1 MAAAFVGINPYLGL
15 FGGSIVVGV
24 GMGQL
29 GKSSGRSRDVAI
41 GTVMAWILGLG
52 ALFLGLY
59 LSSPVANTN
68 IAIGVGVLFG
78 SIFGVDAHTAWI
90 IAGVGAAT
98 SLALLAMA
106 RPLLFASIDPEVAM
120 ARGLRVRLLDALF
133 LILLG
138 ITVAEAVPAVGALLV
153 FALLVTPAASIR
165 KMVKR
170 PFLDLAL
177 SALLALL
184 ITWAGLTISFYLS
197 YPVSFDISMLGF
209 VIYLVALSFL
219 EGVTS
224 LFVLLWFVLLP
235 RLLFKA
241 DQVAALVR
249 PIAPVI
255 FVSILSVL
263 GLITVGGLWD
273 CRAWAFRLG
282 LTLAV
287 CSIAL
292 AISWLA
298 ISFSFAFFELG
309 LLLVLALNS
318 ILLFFFLQP
327 TVARA
332 MVSKEQHG
340 RDEH

>member
-1 MAAAFVGINPYLGL
+1 MNTMAHGLALAALQPFSWNLIADIQQMLAVDFMRNAFLAGSLIAVSSGLVGYYVLLRRQTFASDALSHVGFAGAMAAAFVGINPYLGL

-29 GKSSGRSRDVAI
+29 GKTSGRSRDVAI
-41 GTVMAWILGLG
+41 GTVMAWVLGLG

-78 SIFGVDAHTAWI
+78 SIFGVDAQTAWI
-90 IAGVGAAT
+90 VAGVGAAT
-98 SLALLAMA
+98 SLTLLAMA

-165 KMVKR
+165 KMVTR
-170 PFLDLAL
+170 PFLGLLL

-184 ITWAGLTISFYLS
+184 ITWASLTIAFYLS

-209 VIYLVALSFL
+209 IIYLVAVGNQWLRAKTRP
-219 EGVTS
+219 EG
-224 LFVLLWFVLLP
+224 
-235 RLLFKA
+235 
-241 DQVAALVR
+241 
-249 PIAPVI
+249 
-255 FVSILSVL
+255 
-263 GLITVGGLWD
+263 G
-273 CRAWAFRLG
+273 AF
-282 LTLAV
+282 
-287 CSIAL
+287 
-292 AISWLA
+292 
-298 ISFSFAFFELG
+298 
-309 LLLVLALNS
+309 
-318 ILLFFFLQP
+318 P
-327 TVARA
+327 TERERGEGMHA
-332 MVSKEQHG
+332 
-340 RDEH
+340 